1 MGKKRILV
9 VDDEQDLCD
18 ILLYNLNV
26 ENYQEEAVNSAE
38 EALEAIHGGENYDLI
53 LLDVMMSGMSGFE
66 LARRLKDD
74 GASAHIPIIF
84 LTAKNA
90 EEDTLQGFD
99 LGADDY
105 ITKPFSVREVMA
117 RVNVVLK
124 RNVSPKRFFRYETL
138 EVDTA
143 AKTVTID
150 SQGVAL
156 TLTEYR
162 LLTLLLSHQG
172 QVFTR
177 QQLLESAWPDDVV
190 VTTRTVD
197 VNITRLRKKIGPYA
211 PCIVTRQGFG
221 YCFEPEERL

>member
-1 MGKKRILV
+1 MV

-26 ENYQEEAVNSAE
+26 ENYQAEAVNSAE
-38 EALEAIHGGENYDLI
+38 EALESIHGGENYDLI

-90 EEDTLQGFD
+90 EDDTLQGFD

-124 RNVSPKRFFRYETL
+124 RNVSPKRFLRYETL

-221 YCFEPEERL
+221 YCFEPKERL